1 MTTALT
7 KFKEMGRLIVM
18 SDCGQVAEVKGFC
31 KITGSPYSVTVRHK
45 DWRKYAQGV
54 YPAAECFPYL
64 CEKDRGILITGC
76 IEPDSGL

>member
-31 KITGSPYSVTVRHK
+31 KITGSPYSVTVRYK